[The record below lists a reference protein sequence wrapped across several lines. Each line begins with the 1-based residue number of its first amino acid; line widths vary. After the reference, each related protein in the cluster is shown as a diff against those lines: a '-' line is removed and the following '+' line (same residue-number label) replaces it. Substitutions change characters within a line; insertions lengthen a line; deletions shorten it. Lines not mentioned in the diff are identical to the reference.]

1 MEQDN
6 TAGQQAAIPSTA
18 ELELRHYEAR
28 LGFWK
33 VFWGTF
39 IVGLAGIT
47 IPGVIS
53 LFTVY
58 SENKRDET
66 ELRLSQEAAHQQY
79 IKDFF
84 STAINQDIELRIR
97 FAEYFTNLSG
107 PGQEMM
113 WKKYLDSLKRH
124 CQIKNLAIYQSTRGC
139 RKSQVFC
146 AFHRQPGITNST

>member
-53 LFTVY
+53 FFTVY
-58 SENKRDET
+58 SENERNRA
-66 ELRLSQEAAHQQY
+66 ELILSQEAAHQQY
-79 IKDFF
+79 IRTFLVRP
-84 STAINQDIELRIR
+84 SIRISSYE
-97 FAEYFTNLSG
+97 FVLPNILHIFQALS
-107 PGQEMM
+107 
-113 WKKYLDSLKRH
+113 
-124 CQIKNLAIYQSTRGC
+124 
-139 RKSQVFC
+139 RKSC
-146 AFHRQPGITNST
+146 GRIISIA